1 MKKNFVIKALCLA
14 ASIFFVTACT
24 APNQTGSSVSD
35 TISGYSSVQEE
46 KEESNLVS
54 AVSTAEPT
62 ATPTAKPTAK
72 PTVKPTAKPTVKPT
86 AKPTVKPTA
95 KPTVKPTAK
104 PTAKPAAKPTQKPQT
119 GSNTY
124 GTYYWTPG
132 GKSYHSTANCT
143 TLKRSKVIKS
153 GTLDEAKA
161 AGKYDPCNVCI
172 R

>member
-14 ASIFFVTACT
+14 ASMFFVTACT

-62 ATPTAKPTAK
+62 ATPT
-72 PTVKPTAKPTVKPT
+72 VKPTAKPT

>member
-14 ASIFFVTACT
+14 ASMFFVTACT
-24 APNQTGSSVSD
+24 APDQTGSSVSD

-72 PTVKPTAKPTVKPT
+72 PTVKPTVKPTPKPTVKPT

-95 KPTVKPTAK
+95 KPAS
-104 PTAKPAAKPTQKPQT
+104 KPTQKPQT
-119 GSNTY
+119 GSHTY

-132 GKSYHSTANCT
+132 GKSYHSTSNCT
-143 TLKRSKVIKS
+143 TLKRSKVIES